1 MKKFIIY
8 LIFSFF
14 IFFNVFGNEK
24 VVYIDID
31 RILNES
37 TIGKSFLDEI
47 KKIRL
52 ENVKEIQSQKDE
64 ILKQETEIKKLKN
77 VISEKDFQSKIN
89 TLKSNVN
96 KFNINKKNFE
106 QNFNKKRQEMFN
118 NIMKKVS
125 PIVESYMSENSI
137 SIVIDKNNVFIANSN
152 YDITNNIIDLI
163 NK

>member
-1 MKKFIIY
+1 MKKFVIY

-14 IFFNVFGNEK
+14 IFFNAFGNEK
-24 VVYIDID
+24 VAFINID

-37 TIGKSFLDEI
+37 SIGKSFIDEL

-52 ENVKEIQSQKDE
+52 ENEKKIQFKKDE

-77 VISEKDFQSKIN
+77 VISEKDFQNKVKI
-89 TLKSNVN
+89 LKNDVN
-96 KFNINKKNFE
+96 KFNNNKKIFE
-106 QNFNKKRQEMFN
+106 QNFNKKRQEMFAN
-118 NIMKKVS
+118 LMKKIS

-137 SIVIDKNNVFIANSN
+137 SIVIDKKNVFIAKSN

>member
-1 MKKFIIY
+1 M
-8 LIFSFF
+8 
-14 IFFNVFGNEK
+14 
-24 VVYIDID
+24 
-31 RILNES
+31 
-37 TIGKSFLDEI
+37 
-47 KKIRL
+47 
-52 ENVKEIQSQKDE
+52 
-64 ILKQETEIKKLKN
+64 
-77 VISEKDFQSKIN
+77 
-89 TLKSNVN
+89 N

>member
-8 LIFSFF
+8 LFFSFF
-14 IFFNVFGNEK
+14 IFFNALGNEK
-24 VVYIDID
+24 VAYIDID

-89 TLKSNVN
+89 TLKSDVN

>member
-24 VVYIDID
+24 VAYIDID

-37 TIGKSFLDEI
+37 SIGKSFIDELKNI
-47 KKIRL
+47 SL
-52 ENVKEIQSQKDE
+52 ENDKKIQSQKDE

-77 VISEKDFQSKIN
+77 VISEKDFQNKIN
-89 TLKSNVN
+89 NLKNDVN
-96 KFNINKKNFE
+96 KFNMGKKNFE

-118 NIMKKVS
+118 NIMKKIS

-137 SIVIDKNNVFIANSN
+137 SIVIDKKNVFIANSN

>member
-8 LIFSFF
+8 LFFSFF
-14 IFFNVFGNEK
+14 IFFNALGNEI
-24 VVYIDID
+24 VAYIDID

-52 ENVKEIQSQKDE
+52 ENDKEIQSQKDE

-89 TLKSNVN
+89 TLKSDVN